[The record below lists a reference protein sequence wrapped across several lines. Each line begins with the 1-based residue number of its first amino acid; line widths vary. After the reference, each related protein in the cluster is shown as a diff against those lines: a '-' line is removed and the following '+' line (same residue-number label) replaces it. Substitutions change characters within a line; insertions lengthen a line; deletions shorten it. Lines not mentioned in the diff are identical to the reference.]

1 MTNISARSAVR
12 LTQFVGLLF
21 GDVSSEWRKD
31 NWLVESSNIS
41 GNISCWW
48 HIILHLHPGRLA
60 WNLREENLEE
70 ENHLNQTIVCWFNVN
85 LRACI
90 KLLDVCLFHSLQF
103 GSNWCTMGDTSSC
116 VDTLGILTS
125 VTTWMCC
132 FVVSTSLITRHESMK
147 QQLLMRVIK
156 CKPHRWKCHFTSRT
170 TFLLGAFFC
179 SSKVCWKYV
188 LLQTWSWFL
197 FPHDSFQC
205 FLCLCWSC
213 WHRRGKKGSFFEG
226 LWDLLPKGVGKISYL
241 V

>member
-1 MTNISARSAVR
+1 MTNISARSAAVR

-21 GDVSSEWRKD
+21 GDVSSEWKKD
-31 NWLVESSNIS
+31 NWLVESSNTS

-48 HIILHLHPGRLA
+48 HIILHFHPGRLA

-70 ENHLNQTIVCWFNVN
+70 ENHLNQTIICWFNVN
-85 LRACI
+85 LRVCTYFWMFVCSM
-90 KLLDVCLFHSLQF
+90 LCSLDQTDATDWVSGPHVL
-103 GSNWCTMGDTSSC
+103 N
-116 VDTLGILTS
+116 TLGILTS

-147 QQLLMRVIK
+147 QQLLMRVIRGGHVILHLA
-156 CKPHRWKCHFTSRT
+156 PIFFSGRT
-170 TFLLGAFFC
+170 WC
-179 SSKVCWKYV
+179 SSKVCWTYV
-188 LLQTWSWFL
+188 LLGTWSWLL

-226 LWDLLPKGVGKISYL
+226 LWDLLPKGFWKISYL